1 MKNIAADIARCAHD
15 VLEMQ
20 RRLDKLERE
29 NENLRASLQSR
40 AEDFY
45 DANEDP
51 DAYGGGRE
59 SRVGAE

>member
-1 MKNIAADIARCAHD
+1 MKNLAADIARCAHD

-45 DANEDP
+45 EQDP